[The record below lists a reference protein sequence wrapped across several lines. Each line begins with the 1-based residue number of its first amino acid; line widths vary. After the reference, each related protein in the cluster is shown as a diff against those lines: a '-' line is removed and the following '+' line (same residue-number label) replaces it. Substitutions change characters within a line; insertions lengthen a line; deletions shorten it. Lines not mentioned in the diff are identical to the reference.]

1 MCHEDDSFVYSTIR
15 TKFTEESVH
24 ISSITVVSDSLQ
36 SHGLQHSRPP
46 YPSTTPGDYSN
57 HVHWVSDAIQPSNPL
72 LSPSPPTFNLSQ
84 HQALLKWVSLSHH
97 VAKVLEFQLQHPK
110 NIPPKNI
117 QDWFPLGCTG
127 WSSLQS
133 KGLLRVLQFKGINSL
148 VLSLLYDPAVTSIHD
163 YWENHTFDQTDLC
176 RQSNI
181 SAFYYPV

>member
-133 KGLLRVLQFKGINSL
+133 KGLSRVLQCHSSKASTLRCSAFFIVQL
-148 VLSLLYDPAVTSIHD
+148 TSIHD
-163 YWENHTFDQTDLC
+163 CWKNHGFG
-176 RQSNI
+176 
-181 SAFYYPV
+181 